1 MIVWPCGKIRNVME
15 ITKTIPATKNLIW
28 GGTTLKKW
36 GKPSK
41 EATIAEALELSFRD
55 DGPTLLMDG
64 RALKDVASKDDLGA
78 KVQHF
83 PYFPVLIKLIDSES
97 NLSIQVHPSDDYAL
111 KNENSF
117 GKTEMWHII
126 NARPG
131 AGLYLG
137 FKRETNEE
145 EVRARINDNTLT
157 DLLHFIPVKP
167 GENYFIPS
175 GTVHAIGAGVT
186 LAEIQQNSNLTYR
199 LYDYG
204 RLGKDG
210 KPRELHVNKAMKV
223 VSFKPYTPIHF
234 PAPIM
239 GECPYFR
246 SVLGTV
252 EKKTISAPKDS
263 FASITF
269 LSGEGIFN
277 GTEFKQGDTFFI
289 PAGKSG
295 EIEGVGEYVLT
306 IIP

>member
-1 MIVWPCGKIRNVME
+1 ME
-15 ITKTIPATKNLIW
+15 ISKTIPATKSLIW
-28 GGTTLKKW
+28 GGTTLKAW
-36 GKPSK
+36 GKPSL
-41 EATIAEALELSFRD
+41 EANIAEAWELSFRE
-55 DGPTLLMDG
+55 DGPTLLPDL
-64 RALKDVASKDDLGA
+64 RALKDVATKEDLGA
-78 KVQHF
+78 KVLPF

-111 KNENSF
+111 KNEHSF

-126 NARPG
+126 AAKPG

-145 EVRARINDNTLT
+145 EVRGRIEDNTLT
-157 DLLHFIPVKP
+157 DLLRFIPVKP

-210 KPRELHVNKAMKV
+210 KPRELNVEKAMKV
-223 VSFKPYTPIHF
+223 ISFKPYEPVFF
-234 PAPIM
+234 PSPIM
-239 GECPYFR
+239 GECSYFR
-246 SVLGTV
+246 SVLGKV
-252 EKKTISAPKDS
+252 EKGIISAPKDS

-269 LSGEGIFN
+269 LSGKGEFN
-277 GTEFKQGDTFFI
+277 KEAFKQGDTFFI

-295 EIEGVGEYVLT
+295 QIEGDGEYILT
-306 IIP
+306 IVP

>member
-1 MIVWPCGKIRNVME
+1 MIVWPCGKIRDVME

-41 EATIAEALELSFRD
+41 EATIAEAWELSFRD

-126 NARPG
+126 DAKPG

-145 EVRARINDNTLT
+145 EVRARIKDNTLT

-210 KPRELHVNKAMKV
+210 KPRELHVDKAMKV

-269 LSGEGIFN
+269 LSGKGVFN

-306 IIP
+306 IVP

>member
-1 MIVWPCGKIRNVME
+1 ME
-15 ITKTIPATKNLIW
+15 ISKTIPATKSLIW

-36 GKPSK
+36 GKQSN
-41 EATIAEALELSFRD
+41 EANIAEAWELSFRD
-55 DGPTLLMDG
+55 DGPTLLPDG
-64 RALKDVASKDDLGA
+64 RALKDVATKEDLGA

-97 NLSIQVHPSDDYAL
+97 NLSIQVHPSDEYAL

-126 NARPG
+126 AAKPG

-145 EVRARINDNTLT
+145 EVRAKIEDNTLT
-157 DLLHFIPVKP
+157 DLLQFIPVKP

-210 KPRELHVNKAMKV
+210 KPRELHIDKAMKV
-223 VSFKPYTPIHF
+223 VSFKPYEPIHF
-234 PAPIM
+234 KAPIM
-239 GECPYFR
+239 GECAYFR
-246 SVLGTV
+246 SLLGKV
-252 EKKTISAPKDS
+252 SNEKIVAPKDS

-269 LSGEGIFN
+269 LSGEGTFN
-277 GTEFKQGDTFFI
+277 NEPFKQGDTFFI
-289 PAGKSG
+289 PAGK
-295 EIEGVGEYVLT
+295 EGNLEGKGEYVLT

>member
-1 MIVWPCGKIRNVME
+1 MIVWPCGKIRDVME
-15 ITKTIPATKNLIW
+15 ITKTIPATKSLIW

-41 EATIAEALELSFRD
+41 EATIAEAWELSFRD

-145 EVRARINDNTLT
+145 EVLARINNNTLT

-210 KPRELHVNKAMKV
+210 KPRELHVDKAMKV

-246 SVLGTV
+246 SVLGRV

-306 IIP
+306 IVP

>member
-1 MIVWPCGKIRNVME
+1 MKIV
-15 ITKTIPATKNLIW
+15 KTIPATKSLIW
-28 GGTTLKKW
+28 GGKTLKSW

-41 EATIAEALELSFRD
+41 EDTIAEAWELSFRD
-55 DGPTLLMDG
+55 DGPTLLEDG
-64 RALKDVASKDDLGA
+64 RALKDVATPDDLGA
-78 KVQHF
+78 KPMRF

-111 KNENSF
+111 KHEDSY

-126 NARPG
+126 AAKPG

-137 FKRETNEE
+137 FKKETNEE
-145 EVRARINDNTLT
+145 EVRKAILDNTLT
-157 DLLHFIPVKP
+157 DLLQFIPVKP

-210 KPRELHVNKAMKV
+210 KPRELHVDKAMKV
-223 VSFKPYTPIHF
+223 VSFKPYEPSVF
-234 PAPIM
+234 PSPIM
-239 GECPYFR
+239 GECAYFR
-246 SVLGTV
+246 STLGKA
-252 EKKTISAPKDS
+252 EEAETIEAPSDS

-269 LSGEGIFN
+269 LSGTGTFGGIPYR
-277 GTEFKQGDTFFI
+277 QGDTFFI
-289 PAGKSG
+289 PAGR
-295 EIEGVGEYVLT
+295 EGKLKGKGDYVLT
-306 IIP
+306 IVP

>member
-1 MIVWPCGKIRNVME
+1 ME
-15 ITKTIPATKNLIW
+15 ITKTIPATKSLIW

-36 GKPSK
+36 GKQSN
-41 EATIAEALELSFRD
+41 ESNIAEAWELSFRD
-55 DGPTLLMDG
+55 DGPTLLPDG
-64 RALKDVASKDDLGA
+64 RTLKDVATKEDLGA
-78 KVQHF
+78 KPQHF

-111 KNENSF
+111 KHENSF

-126 NARPG
+126 AARPG

-137 FKRETNEE
+137 FKRETSEE
-145 EVRARINDNTLT
+145 EVRRCIANNTLT
-157 DLLHFIPVKP
+157 DLLQFIPVKP

-186 LAEIQQNSNLTYR
+186 LCEIQQNSNLTYR

-210 KPRELHVNKAMKV
+210 KPRELHVDKAMKV
-223 VSFKPYTPIHF
+223 ISFKPYQPIHF
-234 PAPIM
+234 EAPIM
-239 GECPYFR
+239 GECAYFR
-246 SVLGTV
+246 SVL
-252 EKKTISAPKDS
+252 EKASKRKISAPKDS

-277 GTEFKQGDTFFI
+277 NEPYKQGDTFFI
-289 PAGKSG
+289 PAGKEALLDG
-295 EIEGVGEYVLT
+295 TGDYVLT

>member
-1 MIVWPCGKIRNVME
+1 ME
-15 ITKTIPATKNLIW
+15 ISKTIPATKSLIW

-36 GKPSK
+36 GKQST
-41 EATIAEALELSFRD
+41 EANIAEAWELSFRD
-55 DGPTLLMDG
+55 DGPTLLPDG
-64 RALKDVASKDDLGA
+64 RALKDVATKKDLGA

-97 NLSIQVHPSDDYAL
+97 NLSIQVHPSDEYAL

-126 NARPG
+126 AAKPG

-145 EVRARINDNTLT
+145 EVRAKIKDNTLT
-157 DLLHFIPVKP
+157 DLIQFIPVKP

-210 KPRELHVNKAMKV
+210 KPRELHIGKAMKV
-223 VSFKPYTPIHF
+223 VSFKPYEPIHF
-234 PAPIM
+234 KTPIM
-239 GECPYFR
+239 GECAYFR
-246 SVLGTV
+246 SVLGKV
-252 EKKTISAPKDS
+252 NSGKIAAPKDS

-277 GTEFKQGDTFFI
+277 NEPFKQGDTFFI
-289 PAGKSG
+289 PAGK
-295 EIEGVGEYVLT
+295 EGNLEGKGEYVLT

>member
-41 EATIAEALELSFRD
+41 EATIAEAWELSFRD

-126 NARPG
+126 DARPG

-145 EVRARINDNTLT
+145 EVRARIKDNTLT

-210 KPRELHVNKAMKV
+210 KPRELHVDKAMKV

-277 GTEFKQGDTFFI
+277 GTKFKQGDTFFI

-306 IIP
+306 IVP

>member
-1 MIVWPCGKIRNVME
+1 ME
-15 ITKTIPATKNLIW
+15 ITKTIPATKSLIW
-28 GGTTLKKW
+28 GGTTLKTW

-41 EATIAEALELSFRD
+41 EANIAEAWELSFRE
-55 DGPTLLMDG
+55 DGPTLLPDG
-64 RALKDVASKDDLGA
+64 RALKDVATKEDLGA

-126 NARPG
+126 AAKPG

-137 FKRETNEE
+137 FKHETNEE
-145 EVRARINDNTLT
+145 EVRARIKDNTLT
-157 DLLHFIPVKP
+157 DLLQFIPVKP

-210 KPRELHVNKAMKV
+210 KPRELHVDKAMKV
-223 VSFKPYTPIHF
+223 VSFKPYEPIRF
-234 PAPIM
+234 PSPVM
-239 GECPYFR
+239 GECSYFR
-246 SVLGTV
+246 SILGKV
-252 EKKTISAPKDS
+252 EKGVIGAPKDS

-269 LSGEGIFN
+269 LSGEGKFH
-277 GTEFKQGDTFFI
+277 GETFKQGDTFFI

-295 EIEGVGEYVLT
+295 EIEGNGEYVLT